1 MTGYSVEIL
10 KDLRAKTN
18 ASLADCKK
26 VLEETHGD
34 VEKSEKLLKTR
45 GLAVAEKKLGR
56 TAREGDIASYIHSN
70 GKIGVLVE
78 LYCETDFV
86 ARAPEFKQLAHDLA
100 LHIAAS
106 APKYVS
112 RQDIPNEIL
121 EEEKRIISQDFAKS
135 GKPQQII
142 DKIVSGKLTAL
153 EAEIT
158 LLGQPFVKDPD
169 RTVQQVITE
178 AIAKF
183 GEKIAVGRFTRLTLG
198 QN

>member
-1 MTGYSVEIL
+1 MTEYSVEML

-26 VLEETHGD
+26 VLKETRGD
-34 VEKSEKLLKTR
+34 VEKAEKLLKTR
-45 GLAVAEKKLGR
+45 GLTVAEKKSGR
-56 TAREGDIASYIHSN
+56 TAKEGSIASYIHSN

-78 LYCETDFV
+78 LHCETDFV

-100 LHIAAS
+100 LHIAAA

-112 RQDIPNEIL
+112 GQDIPNEIL
-121 EEEKRIISQDFAKS
+121 EEEKRIISEEFVKS

-158 LLGQPFVKDPD
+158 LLGQPFVKDPS
-169 RTVQQVITE
+169 RTVRQIITE

-183 GEKIAVGRFTRLTLG
+183 GEKIEVGRFTRLTLG

>member
-1 MTGYSVEIL
+1 MTEYSVEML

-26 VLEETHGD
+26 VLKETRGD
-34 VEKSEKLLKTR
+34 VEKAEKLLKTR
-45 GLAVAEKKLGR
+45 GLIVAEKKSGR
-56 TAREGDIASYIHSN
+56 TAKEGSIASYIHSN

-78 LYCETDFV
+78 LHCETDFV

-100 LHIAAS
+100 LHIAAA

-112 RQDIPNEIL
+112 GQDIPNEIL
-121 EEEKRIISQDFAKS
+121 EEEKRIISEEFVKS

-158 LLGQPFVKDPD
+158 LLGQPFVKDPS
-169 RTVQQVITE
+169 RTVRQIITE

-183 GEKIAVGRFTRLTLG
+183 GEKIEVGRFTRLTLG

>member
-26 VLEETHGD
+26 VLEETRGD
-34 VEKSEKLLKTR
+34 MEKAEKLLKTR
-45 GLAVAEKKLGR
+45 GLAIAAKKSGR
-56 TAREGDIASYIHSN
+56 TAREGTIASYIHSN

-78 LYCETDFV
+78 LHCETDFV

-112 RQDIPNEIL
+112 GQDIPNEIL

-142 DKIVSGKLTAL
+142 DKIVLGKLTAL

-158 LLGQPFVKDPD
+158 LLGQSFVKDPN

-183 GEKIAVGRFTRLTLG
+183 GEKIEVGRFTHLILG